1 MLKILGPASSSDAF
15 CDGLSRRNFLQ
26 VGGLGTGLSLSG
38 LLAAEA
44 AQGKRPSAKSVI
56 FIYLVGGPPHQ
67 DMFDLKPEAPAG
79 IRGEFNPIATNVPG
93 IEIGEHLPRLAQMMD
108 KFTIIRSICDAQP
121 EHNAFQSYTGR
132 NQRLPMPVGGWPTPG
147 AVASKLLGPLH
158 PSVPPYVSLCY
169 TCTHG
174 PYNEPSPGF
183 LGVPHSP
190 FRPLGPGRAD
200 LVLNGITHDRLGDRA
215 LLRKSLD
222 RFRREADTTGM
233 MDGHDAFTRQ
243 ALGVLTSSRL
253 ANALDISQESEATR
267 ARYGKGNTKVMIDGN
282 GAPRVPQ
289 SFLSARRLIEAGARI
304 VTVNYSKWDWHG
316 ASYGTIFNRQRE
328 DHPVLDKA
336 LTALMEDLEQR
347 GLLEDTLVGVWG
359 EFGRTPKI
367 NKGVGRDHWPRVS
380 FALLGGGSSNHGQV
394 IGATD
399 RLAGEPV
406 ARPVKFSELFATL
419 YNHLGLDV
427 STATVDDFQ
436 GRPHYLVADG
446 SAPIRELL

>member
-1 MLKILGPASSSDAF
+1 MLKILGPANGSDTF

-26 VGGLGTGLSLSG
+26 IGGLGTGLSLAG
-38 LLAAEA
+38 LMAAEA
-44 AQGKRPSAKSVI
+44 AQRKRPSAKSVI

-93 IEIGEHLPRLAQMMD
+93 IEIGEHLPRLAQTMD

-147 AVASKLLGPLH
+147 AIASKLLGPLH
-158 PSVPPYVSLCY
+158 PSVPPYASLCY

-233 MDGHDAFTRQ
+233 MAGHDSFTRQ

-253 ANALDISQESEATR
+253 ANALDISQESDATR

-336 LTALMEDLEQR
+336 LSALMEDLEQR

>member
-1 MLKILGPASSSDAF
+1 M
-15 CDGLSRRNFLQ
+15 SRRRSFLKQLFAGVGALNLPNVLRLQSQAADPDTANRRTSLIVLWQDGGPSHFETFDPKPLAPAEIRGALGAISTRHPGVNFCEVLP
-26 VGGLGTGLSLSG
+26 G
-38 LLAAEA
+38 LAAMA
-44 AQGKRPSAKSVI
+44 
-56 FIYLVGGPPHQ
+56 
-67 DMFDLKPEAPAG
+67 
-79 IRGEFNPIATNVPG
+79 
-93 IEIGEHLPRLAQMMD
+93 D

-427 STATVDDFQ
+427 STATVADFQ

>member
-1 MLKILGPASSSDAF
+1 MLKILGPASQGETF

-26 VGGLGTGLSLSG
+26 IGSLGVGLTLAD

-44 AQGKRPSAKSVI
+44 KSQAPKPARSVI
-56 FIYLVGGPPHQ
+56 LIYLVGGPPHQ
-67 DMFDLKPEAPAG
+67 DMFDLKPRAPSEV
-79 IRGEFNPIATNVPG
+79 RGEFNPIPTNVPG
-93 IEIGEHLPRLAQMMD
+93 IEIGEHLPGLAKMMD
-108 KFTIIRSICDAQP
+108 KFTIIRSICDAQSG
-121 EHNAFQSYTGR
+121 HNAFQSFTGR
-132 NQRLPMPVGGWPTPG
+132 NQQQPMPPGDWPTLG
-147 AVASKLLGPLH
+147 ATVSRLQGPLH
-158 PSVPPYVSLCY
+158 RSVPPYVSLCY

-174 PYNEPSPGF
+174 PYNEPGPGF

-190 FRPLGPGRAD
+190 FRPLGPGRKD
-200 LVLNGITHDRLGDRA
+200 LVLNGVTHDRLDDRA
-215 LLRKSLD
+215 ALRRSLD
-222 RFRREADTTGM
+222 RFRSAADSSGM
-233 MDGHDAFTRQ
+233 MAGLDTFTQQ

-253 ANALDISQESEATR
+253 ATALDLSKEDPAVRE
-267 ARYGKGNTKVMIDGN
+267 RYGKGNPKVMIDGN

-289 SFLSARRLIEAGARI
+289 SFLAARRLVEAGARV

-336 LTALMEDLEQR
+336 LTALMEDLQQR

-380 FALLGGGSSNHGQV
+380 FALLGGGSINTGQV

-406 ARPVKFSELFATL
+406 SRPVKFSELFATV
-419 YNHLGLDV
+419 YAHLGLDPT
-427 STATVDDFQ
+427 TATVTDFQ
-436 GRPHYLVADG
+436 GRPQYLVADG
-446 SAPIRELL
+446 SQALRELI

>member
-1 MLKILGPASSSDAF
+1 MLKILGPQSGDDSF

-26 VGGLGTGLSLSG
+26 IGGLGTGLSNAG
-38 LLAAEA
+38 LLEAEA
-44 AQGKRPSAKSVI
+44 AAGKRSSKKSVI

-67 DMFDLKPEAPAG
+67 DMFDLKPEAPAE
-79 IRGEFNPIATNVPG
+79 IRGEFNPIPTNVPG
-93 IEIGEHLPRLAQMMD
+93 IEIGEHLPKLARMMD

-121 EHNAFQSYTGR
+121 EHNAFQSYTGH

-147 AVASKLLGPLH
+147 AVASKLLGPLRQG
-158 PSVPPYVSLCY
+158 VPPYVSLCY

-183 LGVPHSP
+183 LGVSQSP

-222 RFRREADTTGM
+222 RFRREADTSGM
-233 MDGHDAFTRQ
+233 MTGHDAFTEQ

-253 ANALDISQESEATR
+253 ADALDISKESDETR
-267 ARYGKGNTKVMIDGN
+267 ARYGKGNPKIMIDGN

-289 SFLSARRLIEAGARI
+289 SFLAARRLVEAGARV

-380 FALLGGGSSNHGQV
+380 FALLGGGSLNHGQV

-406 ARPVKFSELFATL
+406 SRPVKFSELFATL
-419 YNHLGLDV
+419 YHHLGLDPT
-427 STATVDDFQ
+427 TATVNDFQ
-436 GRPHYLVADG
+436 GRPQYLVADG
-446 SAPIRELL
+446 SGPIRELV